1 MANQDYFS
9 QHTAE
14 LLKAYGYPQTALGK
28 YIEKIDGTEREEWNE
43 EELRM
48 ESVTDI
54 NIYAKDTLLEAQ
66 RWLREKHYVVA
77 YAEPIKARVAGLS
90 FEYIPAV
97 LEWDGTKHR
106 MKEVYEYYEEAI
118 DVAIQ
123 FALKN
128 YCPMPK
134 TRKEDEV

>member
-1 MANQDYFS
+1 MANKDHFS

-14 LLKAYGYPQTALGK
+14 LLKAYGYPQTAPGK
-28 YIEKIDGTEREEWNE
+28 YIEKIEGTEREEWNDK
-43 EELRM
+43 ELRM
-48 ESVTDI
+48 ETVTDI
-54 NIYAKDTLLEAQ
+54 KTYAKGTLLEAQ
-66 RWLREKHYVVA
+66 RWLRETFCVVA

-90 FEYIPAV
+90 FEYVPAV

-118 DVAIQ
+118 DASIR

-128 YCPMPK
+128 YCPTPK
-134 TRKEDEV
+134 TKEL